1 MEQWQSVIRHV
12 TNILGVTSF
21 PSIPFLVTSIAWTE
35 NCFTYTRQPLSPQSQ
50 QSLQT
55 NVLMGIPGDAEVVI
69 LSKDFF
75 VVHSEIKQNLLKC
88 LLCVY
93 MCMFVCLCVSVCVCI
108 CMHPYMWKPE
118 DNFRSPWNMHIDFLR
133 QGLSLAHSSP
143 IRLKWPK
150 YLPASTCSELGLL
163 PHTSMPFLLLSW
175 IWGSN
180 SSPQQ
185 VLCQVVYL
193 PKPRPPFV

>member
-1 MEQWQSVIRHV
+1 V

-93 MCMFVCLCVSVCVCI
+93 MCMFVCLCVSVCVRARTLTRVSMSS
-108 CMHPYMWKPE
+108 CMHACMHTYMHTYME
-118 DNFRSPWNMHIDFLR
+118 IRGQFER
-133 QGLSLAHSSP
+133 LSSFQHTGSEYHTLV
-143 IRLKWPK
+143 IRLDNICPYPRNHLTSSSKVLPEALPPLLFQYTSK
-150 YLPASTCSELGLL
+150 YSL
-163 PHTSMPFLLLSW
+163 F
-175 IWGSN
+175 
-180 SSPQQ
+180 
-185 VLCQVVYL
+185 
-193 PKPRPPFV
+193 R